1 MDYYDINDIAAGY
14 RDRMRRLAIFDPL
27 YELDRQQRK
36 DEDGAVVDMKGLG
49 LLTLLFFF
57 EEKLMRSSRT
67 GEKDLA
73 LFLQRTAQTSYRF
86 SDEGW
91 QKLARSLIQTFRP
104 ADGKKKVYTFFNW
117 EMQQEDAVE
126 YSLLKDNKFD
136 AGTNTQYYTLAD
148 QGLELIFATKEF
160 YSEFQLSI
168 NQLMLRKQLEK
179 GEFRSALKQ
188 INEMRIDV
196 DTLTDR
202 MAVLRHEVQRNIVS
216 EETFDRYKKLLN
228 DIQSR
233 LEFEEEEFQELREF
247 VKENRGRLYE
257 KDYHQQESIAY
268 AYILDI
274 AKELES
280 VHYNHSR
287 LLEQSINLKNHTLRA
302 AQESLYWVGL
312 ASFNFEQDIGAELF
326 GPPLP
331 LEAVEGVLHP
341 FLGVQQTKQWSP
353 LSVFAEQRVH
363 DADNKPRVDNFEEPG
378 DEKETARDTE
388 TVRRNYAV
396 LMKKLLEAW
405 DRGFDTLEGVLEA
418 VKDNNDQELLEERM
432 FYDFWMLLH
441 QRSPLSSV
449 PSPAETDEHRHV
461 LDDALPL
468 LGRRTLY
475 VMEHSEILRPS
486 SRFSIQNMTF
496 SLEEHADV

>member
-1 MDYYDINDIAAGY
+1 MDYYDAQDVAAGY

-27 YELDRQQRK
+27 YELDRRQQK
-36 DEDGAVVDMKGLG
+36 DEDGTVVDMKGLG

-73 LFLQRTAQTSYRF
+73 HFLKRTADASYRF
-86 SDEGW
+86 SEEGW

-117 EMQQEDAVE
+117 ETEQNDSVE

-136 AGTNTQYYTLAD
+136 AATNTQYYTLAE

-216 EETFDRYKKLLN
+216 EETFDRYKELLE

-233 LEFEEEEFQELREF
+233 LEREQEEFQELRGF
-247 VKENRGRLYE
+247 VQETRDRLYE
-257 KDYHQQESIAY
+257 KDYHRQESRAY
-268 AYILDI
+268 AYVLDI
-274 AKELES
+274 AKELEH
-280 VHYNHSR
+280 VHYEHSR

-302 AQESLYWVGL
+302 AQESLYSVGME
-312 ASFNFEQDIGAELF
+312 SFNFEQDIGAELF

-353 LSVFAEQRVH
+353 LSVFAEQRVQ
-363 DADNKPRVDNFEEPG
+363 DADEKPRTAHFEEPG
-378 DEKETARDTE
+378 EEKETSRDTE
-388 TVRRNYAV
+388 TVRQNYAV
-396 LMKKLLEAW
+396 LMKKLLEASE
-405 DRGFDTLEGVLEA
+405 RGIHTLEEIIEDA
-418 VKDNNDQELLEERM
+418 VENGEGHLLEDRT

-441 QRSPLSSV
+441 QRSPLTSTAPPDGS
-449 PSPAETDEHRHV
+449 EEHRHV

-468 LGRRTLY
+468 LGGSTLH
-475 VMEHSEILRPS
+475 VLERPKILRPS
-486 SRFSIQNMTF
+486 GRFSIQDMTF
-496 SLEEHADV
+496 TLEVRTDV